1 MNSALADIRILDL
14 SRVLA
19 GPYCTQLLAD
29 FGADVIKIEQP
40 GAGDGTRGWG
50 PPWAGDQSAYFLS
63 ANRNK
68 RSLTLNLKSTAGR
81 DVLRKLALKSDV
93 LIENFKVGTTQKL
106 GIDYATLAELNSR
119 LIYCAISGY
128 GQNGPSRDLP
138 GYDFIIQ
145 AQGGI
150 MSITGPADGEPHKV
164 GVAIADITA
173 GLFAANAILTALH
186 ARHLTGK
193 GQFID
198 VALFDA
204 QLAWLANVAH
214 NYFATGETPA
224 RYGNAHANIVP
235 YQTFQTQDGYIALG
249 VGTDAQFKRLC
260 AAGDRLDLWRDER
273 FQTNKGR
280 VVHREELIVQLAPM
294 FRGRETAVWLNL
306 CRQNN
311 IPAGPINDIAT
322 ALSDPQ
328 VRSRDMV
335 QTINHPTAGEI
346 QLLGPVAKLSE
357 TPAVIRSAPPV
368 LGADTDEI
376 LRTDLGLDK
385 AAIAHLREAG
395 VV

>member
-294 FRGRETAVWLNL
+294 FRGRENGRLAQSLPAKQYPRRPHQRHCNSPERPASPVARHGANHKPSH
-306 CRQNN
+306 CRRNSAFGASRQTFRN
-311 IPAGPINDIAT
+311 AGRY
-322 ALSDPQ
+322 S
-328 VRSRDMV
+328 
-335 QTINHPTAGEI
+335 
-346 QLLGPVAKLSE
+346 LGP
-357 TPAVIRSAPPV
+357 TRF
-368 LGADTDEI
+368 G
-376 LRTDLGLDK
+376 RRHG
-385 AAIAHLREAG
+385 
-395 VV
+395 